1 MLRPIFIA
9 CDAPSCRRAPG
20 SMTRYG
26 FLDEGIAY
34 VHHSPPSSNVAR
46 RKIFEVV
53 NSNESWWSLGGR
65 GYVRGG
71 TQIPSSLEG
80 GFNGSGSAIVEGSPL
95 LGPQAI
101 ARLRSPRV
109 NVLTK
114 GGGRVFEA
122 DYVGLAAL
130 SRQRLGNANAG
141 VEDSKSI
148 SISFRVTNAAK
159 CAASPINALVLGD
172 AYIYRNRASRTGV
185 AGCTDDRTYT
195 SGAGCLSR
203 PLAGADSYLKV
214 NQLIVNN
221 TDGNNQTGAG
231 DHVDLRNIIL
241 GSVVRQQTAAR
252 GANYVRRFF
261 TTGLTC
267 SSLKLSYAGHT
278 SLKLSSFESNSR
290 CQLAADS
297 QSARHSFA
305 RADLRTEVTS
315 LQWEIGRL
323 ARSAISSPIARCAAT
338 RAYTEFTRGKS
349 QPGMQRKPPCPIWI
363 AASVERPQSA
373 RRHV

>member
-1 MLRPIFIA
+1 
-9 CDAPSCRRAPG
+9 
-20 SMTRYG
+20 
-26 FLDEGIAY
+26 
-34 VHHSPPSSNVAR
+34 
-46 RKIFEVV
+46 
-53 NSNESWWSLGGR
+53 
-65 GYVRGG
+65 
-71 TQIPSSLEG
+71 
-80 GFNGSGSAIVEGSPL
+80 
-95 LGPQAI
+95 
-101 ARLRSPRV
+101 V

-241 GSVVRQQTAAR
+241 GSVVRQQTA

-267 SSLKLSYAGHT
+267 S